1 MDESSIN
8 FKAVDLYG
16 IWDDFLYNLN
26 CYDNKTISKE
36 DFKQIMEDCMFKKT
50 FNQYKKITKN

>member
-1 MDESSIN
+1 MDESCID
-8 FKAVDLYG
+8 FKVIDLYG

-36 DFKQIMEDCMFKKT
+36 DFKQIMEDCMFKK
-50 FNQYKKITKN
+50 NIQSI